1 MTDLRATV
9 HRTSEHPLPIERL
22 QDLALVQLTVV
33 VLALVALALQ
43 AS

>member
-1 MTDLRATV
+1 VTALRRSAS
-9 HRTSEHPLPIERL
+9 RPLPTEQL
-22 QDLALVQLTVV
+22 QNLALVQLTVV